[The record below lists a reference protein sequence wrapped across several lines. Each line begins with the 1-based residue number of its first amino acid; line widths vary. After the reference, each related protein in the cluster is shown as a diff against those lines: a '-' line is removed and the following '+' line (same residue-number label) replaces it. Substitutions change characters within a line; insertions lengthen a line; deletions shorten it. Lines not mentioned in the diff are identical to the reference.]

1 MATLVLTTVGTAIG
15 GPIGGAIGAVIG
27 QAADAAIFA
36 PKPRQGPRLGELA
49 VQTSSYG
56 TAIPKIFGRM
66 RVAGTVIWATD
77 LKERRSTSGGG
88 KGSPKTTSY
97 SYSASF
103 AVALSGRPIAGV
115 RRIWADGK
123 LLRGA
128 SGDFKSKT
136 RYRLYRGSEDQAP
149 DPMIASV
156 EGVGR
161 TPAFRGLAY
170 AMFEDFQLADF
181 GNRIPSLTFEV
192 EADAGPVS
200 IGAVA
205 DELSAGAVRAG
216 DTPSVDGYAA
226 GGSSVRGAIEALG
239 DVVPLSLVEQDGL
252 LRITTERLE
261 PHVLEAAETGARGR
275 GRDAGRTELHRRAAG
290 SVPDEVSIAY
300 HDAARDYQTGL
311 QRATRGGPG
320 LRADRRAL
328 PAVLGADAA
337 KSFAEQRLAALWAGR
352 VSAKLHLPWRRS
364 DVRPGRHVRLEGQ
377 AGLWRVER
385 WALDWMVVSLELVR
399 VATGALAPAAGASAG
414 RPIGHPDLPHG
425 PTSFWIFE
433 LPFDPGQ
440 EPPRPRL
447 MVAAAGAQ
455 AGWRRAELMASF
467 DGGGSWQNAG
477 ATGGASVAG
486 TVLEAPGPGAS
497 ALFDARNSIVVE
509 LLNSAMWL
517 ESRDDAALV
526 AGANLALV
534 GDELIQFGHVE
545 VLGQDRFRLSR
556 LLRGRRGT
564 EHATSRHSQGAR
576 FVLIEQQ
583 SLAVIEPPVE
593 ALGGEARIIA
603 QGLGD
608 SEEGVSASAIIAGEA
623 MRPPSPVHLAAVR
636 APNGDVDITWVRRS
650 RSGWS
655 WLDGSDTPIGEE
667 SERYRVSLACASGER
682 VATVAVP
689 QFLYS
694 VAQQVEDG
702 FTGSLEIA
710 VTQLG
715 TAAASRPALL
725 TINLQEK

>member
-1 MATLVLTTVGTAIG
+1 MATLVLTAVGTAIG

-77 LKERRSTSGGG
+77 LQEHRSTSGGG

-103 AVALSGRPIAGV
+103 AVLLSGRPIAAV

-128 SGDFKSKT
+128 GGDFKSKT
-136 RYRLYRGSEDQAP
+136 KYRLYQGGEDQAP
-149 DPMIASV
+149 DPMIASA

-170 AMFEDFQLADF
+170 AMFEDFQLADY

-192 EADAGPVS
+192 EAEVGPVA

-205 DELSAGAVRAG
+205 EELSAGAVIAG
-216 DTPSVDGYAA
+216 ETPAVGGYAA

-239 DVVPLSLVEQDGL
+239 DVVPLSLVERDGTL
-252 LRITTERLE
+252 KITAERFE
-261 PHVLEAAETGARGR
+261 PVAIVDAETGAGGR
-275 GRDAGRTELHRRAAG
+275 RRDAGRTELHRRAAG

-328 PAVLGADAA
+328 PAVLDADAA

-352 VSAKLHLPWRRS
+352 VGAKLHLPWRRS
-364 DVRPGRHVRLEGQ
+364 EVRPGSHVRLEGQ

-385 WALDWMVVSLELVR
+385 WALDRMVVSLELVR
-399 VATGALAPAAGASAG
+399 VATGTLPIAAGASPG
-414 RPIGHPDLPHG
+414 RPIEQPDLPHG
-425 PTSFWIFE
+425 PTRFWMFE
-433 LPFDPGQ
+433 LPFDLGQ
-440 EPPRPRL
+440 EPAKPRL
-447 MVAAAGAQ
+447 MIAAAGEQ
-455 AGWRRAELMASF
+455 SGWRGAELTASF
-467 DGGGSWQNAG
+467 DGGASWQAAG
-477 ATGGASVAG
+477 ATAGQAVVG
-486 TVLEAPGPGAS
+486 TVLSAPGAGGS
-497 ALFDARNSIVVE
+497 ANFDTRNRIEVE
-509 LLNSAMWL
+509 LLNDAMWL

-534 GDELIQFGHVE
+534 GDELIQFAHVE
-545 VLGQDRFRLSR
+545 VLGARRFRLSR

-564 EHATSRHSQGAR
+564 EHAAGSQLAGAR

-583 SLAVIEPPVE
+583 SLAIIEPPLE
-593 ALGGEARIIA
+593 ALGGEARIVA
-603 QGLGD
+603 HGLGD
-608 SEEGVSASAIIAGEA
+608 ADAGASGSAPISGEA

-636 APNGDVDITWVRRS
+636 RASGDITISWVRRS
-650 RSGWS
+650 RNGWA
-655 WLDGSDTPIGEE
+655 WLSGSDTPLVEE
-667 SERYRVSLACASGER
+667 SETYRAVISGANSER
-682 VATVAVP
+682 VATVAAP
-689 QFLYS
+689 QLVYS
-694 VAQQVEDG
+694 AAEQAEDG
-702 FTGSLEIA
+702 FTGLLALS

-715 TAAASRPALL
+715 TYAASRPVLL
-725 TINLQEK
+725 TIDL